1 MFAAVFYLM
10 VQFVEFDLERVLY
23 ERSIFARGNVAGN
36 EVLEMGGVSGSG
48 GNVSATGE
56 QKHRGNEDKEVG
68 MPS

>member
-23 ERSIFARGNVAGN
+23 ERSISARGSVAGN
-36 EVLEMGGVSGSG
+36 EVLEMGGGSGSG

-56 QKHRGNEDKEVG
+56 HKHSGNEDKEIG
-68 MPS
+68 MPN